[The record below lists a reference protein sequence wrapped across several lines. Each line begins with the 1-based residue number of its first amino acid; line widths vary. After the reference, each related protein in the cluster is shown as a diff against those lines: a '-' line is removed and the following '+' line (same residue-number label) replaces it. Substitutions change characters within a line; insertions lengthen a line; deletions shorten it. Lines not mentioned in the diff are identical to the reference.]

1 VERWLSR
8 WAPLSGAVA
17 GILIAVS
24 IFSGSNTPDNNA
36 PPGQVARFYLQH
48 ATGQKVSAVVGIL
61 GMAFLIL
68 FAVAMAG
75 RVRAGQ
81 SGGGW
86 LANGAI
92 GGAAFAAAAF
102 APVLA
107 FSWILASDIK
117 FLTPSTVQTL
127 NVLQND
133 LFLPAIAG
141 FFVFGVVGGLA
152 AVIRKAPARWMGWVL
167 FVFGIGAAVPPVS
180 WFALLGTFLWVLV
193 AGIWLTVQGTPQ
205 VRQSEPDRSLA
216 HV

>member
-8 WAPLSGAVA
+8 WGPLSGAVA

-24 IFSGSNTPDNNA
+24 IFSGSNTPNNNA
-36 PPGQVARFYLQH
+36 PAGQVARFYLQH
-48 ATGQKVSAVVGIL
+48 ATGQKASAIAGIL
-61 GMAFLIL
+61 GMAFLVL

-75 RVRAGQ
+75 RVRAGHA
-81 SGGGW
+81 GGGW

-92 GGAAFAAAAF
+92 GGAAFAAATF
-102 APVLA
+102 APVIA

-117 FLTPSTVQTL
+117 FLTASTVQTL

-152 AVIRKAPARWMGWVL
+152 AVVSKATVRWMGWVL
-167 FVFGIGAAVPPVS
+167 FVFGIGAAVPPLS
-180 WFALLGTFLWVLV
+180 WFALLGIFLWVLV
-193 AGIWLTVQGTPQ
+193 AGVWLAVQGTPR
-205 VRQSEPDRSLA
+205 VRQSEPEVSLA

>member
-17 GILIAVS
+17 GILIVVS
-24 IFSGSNTPDNNA
+24 IFSGSSTPNNNA
-36 PPGQVARFYLQH
+36 SPAQVARFYLQH
-48 ATGQKVSAVVGIL
+48 ATGQKASAIAGIL
-61 GMAFLIL
+61 AMAFLVF
-68 FAVAMAG
+68 FAVGLAS
-75 RVRAGQ
+75 RVRAG
-81 SGGGW
+81 GGSGW
-86 LANGAI
+86 LANGVV
-92 GGAAFAAAAF
+92 GGAVFAAAAF
-102 APVLA
+102 APVIA

-117 FLTPSTVQTL
+117 FLTASTAQTL

-152 AVIRKAPARWMGWVL
+152 AVVSKAPARWMGWVL

-180 WFALLGTFLWVLV
+180 WFALLGIFLWVLV
-193 AGIWLTVQGTPQ
+193 AGIWLAVQGTPQ
-205 VRQSEPDRSLA
+205 VRQTEPEVSLA

>member
-36 PPGQVARFYLQH
+36 APAQVARFYLQH
-48 ATGQKVSAVVGIL
+48 ATGQKVAAIAGIL
-61 GMAFLIL
+61 GLAFLVL

-75 RVRAGQ
+75 RVRAV
-81 SGGGW
+81 GGSGW
-86 LANGAI
+86 LASGAI

-107 FSWILASDIK
+107 FSWVLASDIK
-117 FLTPSTVQTL
+117 FLTPSAVQTL

-133 LFLPAIAG
+133 LFLPALAG

-152 AVIRKAPARWMGWVL
+152 AVVSKAPARWMGWVL
-167 FVFGIGAAVPPVS
+167 FVFGIGAVVPPVS
-180 WFALLGTFLWVLV
+180 WFAILGTFLWVLV
-193 AGIWLTVQGTPQ
+193 AGVWLAVQGTPQ
-205 VRQSEPDRSLA
+205 VRQPEPEVSLA
-216 HV
+216 RV

>member
-1 VERWLSR
+1 MERWLSR

-17 GILIAVS
+17 GILVAVS

-48 ATGQKVSAVVGIL
+48 ATGQKVSAIAGIL
-61 GMAFLIL
+61 GMAFLVL

-75 RVRAGQ
+75 RVRAGRD
-81 SGGGW
+81 GGW

-102 APVLA
+102 APVVA

-152 AVIRKAPARWMGWVL
+152 VVVSKTPARWMGWVL

-193 AGIWLTVQGTPQ
+193 AGIWLAVQGTPQ
-205 VRQSEPDRSLA
+205 VRPSEPAVSLA

>member
-8 WAPLSGAVA
+8 WAPLSGTVA

-24 IFSGSNTPDNNA
+24 IFSGSNTPNNNA
-36 PPGQVARFYLQH
+36 PAGQVARFYLQH
-48 ATGQKVSAVVGIL
+48 ATGQKVSAIAGIL
-61 GMAFLIL
+61 GVAFLVL
-68 FAVAMAG
+68 FATAMAG

-81 SGGGW
+81 GSRW

-102 APVLA
+102 APLIA

-133 LFLPAIAG
+133 LFLPAVAG
-141 FFVFGVVGGLA
+141 FFVFGVVAGLA
-152 AVIRKAPARWMGWVL
+152 AVVSKAPARWMGWVL

-193 AGIWLTVQGTPQ
+193 AGIWLAVQGTPQ
-205 VRQSEPDRSLA
+205 VRQSQPDVSLA

>member
-1 VERWLSR
+1 MERWLSR
-8 WAPLSGAVA
+8 WSPLSGAVA

-36 PPGQVARFYLQH
+36 PAGQVVRFYLQH
-48 ATGQKVSAVVGIL
+48 ATGQKVSAIAGIL
-61 GMAFLIL
+61 GMAFLVM

-81 SGGGW
+81 GGGW
-86 LANGAI
+86 LASGAI

-102 APVLA
+102 APLIA

-141 FFVFGVVGGLA
+141 FFVFGVVAGLA
-152 AVIRKAPARWMGWVL
+152 AVVRRAPARWMGWVL
-167 FVFGIGAAVPPVS
+167 FGLGIATAVPPVS
-180 WFALLGTFLWVLV
+180 WFALLGIFLWVLV
-193 AGIWLTVQGTPQ
+193 AGIWLAVQRTPQ
-205 VRQSEPDRSLA
+205 VRQAEPDVSLA

>member
-1 VERWLSR
+1 MERWLGR

-17 GILIAVS
+17 GILVAVS

-36 PPGQVARFYLQH
+36 PVGQVVRFYLQH
-48 ATGQKVSAVVGIL
+48 ATGQKVSAIAGIL
-61 GMAFLIL
+61 GMAFLVM

-75 RVRAGQ
+75 RIRTGN
-81 SGGGW
+81 GGGW

-92 GGAAFAAAAF
+92 GGAAFAAAGF
-102 APVLA
+102 APLLA
-107 FSWILASDIK
+107 FTWILASDIK
-117 FLTPSTVQTL
+117 FLTASTVQTL

-152 AVIRKAPARWMGWVL
+152 AVVSKAPARWMGWVL
-167 FVFGIGAAVPPVS
+167 FVFGVGTAVPPVS

-193 AGIWLTVQGTPQ
+193 AGIWLAVQGTPQ
-205 VRQSEPDRSLA
+205 VRQSEPDVSLA

>member
-17 GILIAVS
+17 GILVAVS
-24 IFSGSNTPDNNA
+24 IFSGSNTPDNDA
-36 PPGQVARFYLQH
+36 PAGQVVRFYLQH
-48 ATGQKVSAVVGIL
+48 ATGQKVSAIAGIL
-61 GMAFLIL
+61 GMAFLVL
-68 FAVAMAG
+68 FAVALAG

-81 SGGGW
+81 GSGW
-86 LANGAI
+86 LASGAI

-102 APVLA
+102 APLLA

-117 FLTPSTVQTL
+117 FLAPSTVQTL

-141 FFVFGVVGGLA
+141 FFVFGVVAGLA
-152 AVIRKAPARWMGWVL
+152 AVLGKAPARWMGWVL

-193 AGIWLTVQGTPQ
+193 AGVWLTVQRTPQ
-205 VRQSEPDRSLA
+205 VRQSEPDVSLA

>member
-8 WAPLSGAVA
+8 WSPLSGAVA

-36 PPGQVARFYLQH
+36 PAGQVIRFYLQH
-48 ATGQKVSAVVGIL
+48 ATGQKVSAIAGIL
-61 GMAFLIL
+61 GMAFLVL

-81 SGGGW
+81 GGGW

-92 GGAAFAAAAF
+92 GGAAFAGAAF
-102 APVLA
+102 APLIA

-117 FLTPSTVQTL
+117 FLMPSTVQTL

-141 FFVFGVVGGLA
+141 FFVFGVVAGLA
-152 AVIRKAPARWMGWVL
+152 AVVRRTPARWMGWVL
-167 FVFGIGAAVPPVS
+167 FVFGVATAVPPVS
-180 WFALLGTFLWVLV
+180 WFALLGIFLWVLV
-193 AGIWLTVQGTPQ
+193 AGIWLTVQRTPQ
-205 VRQSEPDRSLA
+205 VRQAEPDVSLA

>member
-1 VERWLSR
+1 MERWLSR

-17 GILIAVS
+17 GILVAVS
-24 IFSGSNTPDNNA
+24 IFSGSNTPNNNA
-36 PPGQVARFYLQH
+36 SPAQVARFYLQH
-48 ATGQKVSAVVGIL
+48 ATGQKASAIAGIL
-61 GMAFLIL
+61 GMAFLVM

-75 RVRAGQ
+75 RVRAGH
-81 SGGGW
+81 GGGW

-102 APVLA
+102 APVIA

-117 FLTPSTVQTL
+117 FLAASTVQTL

-152 AVIRKAPARWMGWVL
+152 AVVNKAPARWMGWVL
-167 FVFGIGAAVPPVS
+167 FGFGVAVAVPPIS
-180 WFALLGTFLWVLV
+180 FFALLAIFLWVLV
-193 AGIWLTVQGTPQ
+193 AGAWLAIQPPPQ
-205 VRQSEPDRSLA
+205 VRQSDRDLSLA
-216 HV
+216 RV

>member
-1 VERWLSR
+1 MERWLSR

-17 GILIAVS
+17 GILVAVS
-24 IFSGSNTPDNNA
+24 IFSGGNTPDNNA
-36 PPGQVARFYLQH
+36 SPAQVARFYLQH
-48 ATGQKVSAVVGIL
+48 ATGQKVSAIAGIL
-61 GMAFLIL
+61 GVAFLVI

-75 RVRAGQ
+75 RVRA

-86 LANGAI
+86 LANGAV

-102 APVLA
+102 ATLIA

-117 FLTPSTVQTL
+117 FLTASTVQTL

-152 AVIRKAPARWMGWVL
+152 AVVSKAPARWMGWVL
-167 FVFGIGAAVPPVS
+167 FVFGIGAVVPPVS

-193 AGIWLTVQGTPQ
+193 AGIWLAVQGTPQ
-205 VRQSEPDRSLA
+205 VRQPEPEVSLA
-216 HV
+216 RV

>member
-8 WAPLSGAVA
+8 WSPLSGAVA

-36 PPGQVARFYLQH
+36 PAGQVVRFYLQH
-48 ATGQKVSAVVGIL
+48 ATGQKVSAIAGIL
-61 GMAFLIL
+61 GMAFLVL
-68 FAVAMAG
+68 FAVALAG
-75 RVRAGQ
+75 RVRADGR
-81 SGGGW
+81 W
-86 LANGAI
+86 LANGAV

-102 APVLA
+102 APLIA

-141 FFVFGVVGGLA
+141 FFVFGVVAGLA
-152 AVIRKAPARWMGWVL
+152 AVVRKAPARWMGWVL
-167 FVFGIGAAVPPVS
+167 FGLGIATAVPPVS
-180 WFALLGTFLWVLV
+180 WFALLGIFLWVLV
-193 AGIWLTVQGTPQ
+193 AGIWLAVQRTPQ
-205 VRQSEPDRSLA
+205 VRQVEPEVSLA